1 VTLAR
6 AVALWRSAGI
16 LLAVLVSTT
25 AAAHVGGTTGF
36 ATVTVS
42 GQSVRYDLTLSMAAV
57 TPELADRMRLGQP
70 GLAPDYQPL
79 LTAVEEH
86 IHIFSDAQACQATPG
101 NLTPPAMEGGNV
113 AIVVLFACASA
124 PHELVIRD
132 DLFDVLGKDYHTLA
146 NIEWQGGSQ
155 QFVFQPDI
163 RETRITVQ
171 AGQSASGAGSFFS
184 LGIEHILFG
193 FDHLLFLLALV
204 LRGGNLWSLLKIVT
218 AFTIA
223 HSITLA
229 LAVFNVLVLP
239 DWLVQAVIALSISYV
254 AAENLFMRRPVSH
267 RWAVSFVFGLVHGVG
282 FAGVLRELNLPPRGV
297 IWPLLSF
304 NLGVEVG
311 QATAVALALPLL
323 LWARQFKWEPRA
335 VAALSGV
342 VLVVGLALFVERV
355 VF

>member
-1 VTLAR
+1 M
-6 AVALWRSAGI
+6 WRSVGI
-16 LLAVLVSTT
+16 AMALLLCAT
-25 AAAHVGGTTGF
+25 AAAHTGGTTGF

-42 GQSVRYDLTLSMAAV
+42 EQTVRYSLVLSMASV

-70 GLAPDYQPL
+70 GFAPDYRPL
-79 LTAVEEH
+79 LAAVERH
-86 IHIFSDAQACQATPG
+86 VHLSSDGRLCQATPG
-101 NLTPPAMEGGNV
+101 TVTPPAIEGGNV

-124 PHELVIRD
+124 ARELSIRD
-132 DLFDVLGKDYHTLA
+132 DLFDVLGTDYHTLA
-146 NIEWQGGSQ
+146 NIEWEGGSQ
-155 QFVFQPDI
+155 QFVFQPDV
-163 RETRITVQ
+163 RETHILIQ
-171 AGQSASGAGSFFS
+171 AGESASGAGSFLW
-184 LGIEHILFG
+184 LGVEHILFG

-254 AAENLFMRRPVSH
+254 AAENLFMQRPVSH
-267 RWAVSFVFGLVHGVG
+267 RWAVSFLFGLVHGVG
-282 FAGVLRELNLPPRGV
+282 FSSALRELNLPASGIV
-297 IWPLLSF
+297 WSLLSF

-311 QATAVALALPLL
+311 QALAVALALPLL

-355 VF
+355 LV